1 MAFRKPIPVSF
12 YTKFAPVVKEYKSEG
27 VYRYTAGFFPKYNSA
42 VIALKQ
48 VKILGYKD
56 AFIVALQDGKRI
68 EIPKSIKMK

>member
-1 MAFRKPIPVSF
+1 VAFRKPIPVSF

-48 VKILGYKD
+48 VKIWDTKTRL
-56 AFIVALQDGKRI
+56 LWHC
-68 EIPKSIKMK
+68 KMERGLKFRNQSK